1 MRDARPHIFLNLN
14 GSNLLTL
21 VLEEDGT
28 VTERPGY
35 TNIAKPENGWRIRT
49 RSSDRALPGR

>member
-28 VTERPGY
+28 VTERRDIP
-35 TNIAKPENGWRIRT
+35 T
-49 RSSDRALPGR
+49 